1 MVIREYSLGPVAILL
16 LTSLAFVVGCGHKPP
31 PLQPPIAIATALM
44 LNGQEQSAL
53 RVCNHEL
60 AERPDDLP
68 MMILRAEVLERLGR
82 ADDAMTAY
90 QLAVRLYPNDVDAK
104 ARLNHFTVQSMEVEA
119 GPERVLLPQ
128 ATESVHSSIDA
139 PLAVGIQAK
148 ARDRAAVSD
157 ESSDGP
163 SIVTAVSGVEDK
175 PENDFGDKAYR
186 QTQRRAQAAPKPASR
201 RPTVVSPEVA
211 RLQKLAA
218 MVAERSMPWHEDTRA
233 VPELGRASSPESPDG
248 TDLQPQVVRFD
259 FGLGMAEPMIDVL
272 AIPTTGRRSLF
283 VELPTVER
291 QRRFIGQSIARDQ
304 GCARGGL
311 LFFPAN
317 RADGPDEDSFQPTTS
332 CRDGKDNDG
341 NGVWDKQDPACWGD
355 PRNPDSYHPDL
366 VEGRD
371 LLSPS
376 ISIARPPRVN
386 PVALRAS
393 SVPGSIPVP
402 PAAVAPLRVVQ

>member
-31 PLQPPIAIATALM
+31 PVQPPIAIATALM

-53 RVCNHEL
+53 RVCDHEL
-60 AERPDDLP
+60 AESPDDLP

-90 QLAVRLYPNDVDAK
+90 QLAVRLHPNDVDAK
-104 ARLNHFTVQSMEVEA
+104 ARLNQFTVQSMEFDAV
-119 GPERVLLPQ
+119 PEHGQHPH
-128 ATESVHSSIDA
+128 AAESLRGSI
-139 PLAVGIQAK
+139 
-148 ARDRAAVSD
+148 
-157 ESSDGP
+157 DGP

-233 VPELGRASSPESPDG
+233 VPELGRASSPESPG
-248 TDLQPQVVRFD
+248 GAELQPQVVRFD
-259 FGLGMAEPMIDVL
+259 FGLGMAEPMIDVP

-317 RADGPDEDSFQPTTS
+317 RVDGPDEDSFRPTTS

-376 ISIARPPRVN
+376 NSIARPPRVN
-386 PVALRAS
+386 PVAVRAS